1 MQMET
6 FSLKASQIKK
16 RWVVIDASG
25 VVVGRL
31 AAFVANILRGKDKPE
46 YTPHMD
52 CGDNVIII
60 NAEKV
65 QFTGSKLKGK
75 VYYKHTGYPG
85 GLKSCTPADLLL
97 NKHPERIINMAIR
110 RMLSTGPMARRR
122 LKNLYI
128 YSGPEHKHS
137 AQQPVK
143 LDFLSMNAKN
153 NKRR

>member
-1 MQMET
+1 MET

-25 VVVGRL
+25 AVVGRL
-31 AAFVANILRGKDKPE
+31 ASFVAGILRGKNKPE

-65 QFTGSKLKGK
+65 QFTGGKLKRK
-75 VYYKHTGYPG
+75 VYYRHTGYPG
-85 GLKSCTPADLLL
+85 GIKSCTPADLFL
-97 NKHPERIINMAIR
+97 NKRPERIINMAVR

-122 LKNLYI
+122 LKNLYV
-128 YSGPEHKHS
+128 YPGPWHRHD
-137 AQQPVK
+137 AQQPIE
-143 LDFLSMNAKN
+143 LDFLSINAKN

>member
-1 MQMET
+1 MET
-6 FSLKASQIKK
+6 FSLKASQISK

-25 VVVGRL
+25 AVVGRL
-31 AAFVANILRGKDKPE
+31 AAFVATVLRGKNKPE

-65 QFTGSKLKGK
+65 QFTGNKLKRK
-75 VYYKHTGYPG
+75 VYYRHTGYPG
-85 GLKSCTPADLLL
+85 GIKSCTPADLFLRQ
-97 NKHPERIINMAIR
+97 HPERIIKMAVC

-128 YSGPEHKHS
+128 YSGPEHKHN
-137 AQQPVK
+137 AQQPIQ
-143 LDFLSMNAKN
+143 LDFLSLNIKN
-153 NKRR
+153 NKRK